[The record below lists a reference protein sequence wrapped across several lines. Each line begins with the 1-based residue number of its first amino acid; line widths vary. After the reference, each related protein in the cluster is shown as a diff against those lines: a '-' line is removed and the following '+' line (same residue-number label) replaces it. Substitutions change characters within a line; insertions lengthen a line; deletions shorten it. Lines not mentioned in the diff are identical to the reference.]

1 MVDAL
6 ASTAYLSEGTS
17 NPAILLHGS
26 KDVPRQRGVDAGLS
40 YGDHFFLEALA
51 RRAAQTS
58 TDAGAG
64 NPPVP
69 PENTPVAAAGG
80 GGCTSAGTAPF
91 GAAVL
96 LASAMLRRRRR
107 DSEVA

>member
-1 MVDAL
+1 V
-6 ASTAYLSEGTS
+6 
-17 NPAILLHGS
+17 LLHGT
-26 KDVPRQRGVDAGLS
+26 KDVPRDRGIDVGLS

-51 RRAAQTS
+51 RRPAQTS
-58 TDAGAG
+58 ADAGV

-69 PENTPVAAAGG
+69 PGSVQTPGGGG

-91 GAAVL
+91 AGAVL
-96 LASAMLRRRRR
+96 LAFAMLRRRRR